1 MSRKILSM
9 LCAGLVLA
17 GGVAHAETRV
27 AKPVPVYDPAL
38 AKALGADE
46 HGMRSYVLVILKTGP
61 KKATDKAE
69 RARIFEG
76 HFANMGRL
84 AFEGKLAV
92 AGPLDGKEDR
102 RGIFILATADIDE
115 AKTWV
120 ATDPVIQSG
129 EMVAE
134 YHKFFSSAALMMV
147 NEVHGKIEKPKSTAP
162 AR

>member
-1 MSRKILSM
+1 MSRKM
-9 LCAGLVLA
+9 LTMLTMSSASLLLA
-17 GGVAHAETRV
+17 MAPAVAETRV
-27 AKPVPVYDPAL
+27 AQAPVYDAAL
-38 AKALGADE
+38 ARSLGADE

-76 HFANMGRL
+76 HFANMNRL
-84 AFEGKLAV
+84 AADGKLAV
-92 AGPLDGKEDR
+92 AGPLDGKEER
-102 RGIFILATADIDE
+102 RGIFILATPDVDE

-134 YHKFFSSAALMMV
+134 YHKFFGSAALMIV
-147 NEVHGKIEKPKSTAP
+147 NEFHGRIEKKKM
-162 AR
+162 

>member
-1 MSRKILSM
+1 MNKM
-9 LCAGLVLA
+9 MTMVCAGLLLA
-17 GGVAHAETRV
+17 SGFAGAETRV
-27 AKPVPVYDPAL
+27 AKPAPVYDAAL
-38 AKALGADE
+38 AKSLGADE

-69 RARIFEG
+69 RAKIFEG
-76 HFANMGRL
+76 HFANMNRL
-84 AFEGKLAV
+84 AEDKKLAV

-102 RGIFILATADIDE
+102 RGIFILATGDIDE

-120 ATDPVIQSG
+120 ETDPVIISG

-147 NEVHGKIEKPKSTAP
+147 NEVHGKLEKPKSP
-162 AR
+162 AK

>member
-1 MSRKILSM
+1 MNKM
-9 LCAGLVLA
+9 MTMVCAGLLLA
-17 GGVAHAETRV
+17 GGVANAETRA
-27 AKPVPVYDPAL
+27 AKPAPVYDAAL
-38 AKALGADE
+38 AKSLGADE

-69 RARIFEG
+69 RAKIFEG
-76 HFANMGRL
+76 HFANMNRL
-84 AFEGKLAV
+84 AEDKKLAV

-102 RGIFILATADIDE
+102 RGIFILATGDIDE

-120 ATDPVIQSG
+120 ETDPVIISG

-147 NEVHGKIEKPKSTAP
+147 NEVHGKLEKPKAP
-162 AR
+162 AK

>member
-1 MSRKILSM
+1 MSRKM
-9 LCAGLVLA
+9 LTMLRMSSASLLLA
-17 GGVAHAETRV
+17 MAPAVAETRV
-27 AKPVPVYDPAL
+27 AQAPVYDAAL
-38 AKALGADE
+38 ARSLGADE

-76 HFANMGRL
+76 HFANMNRL
-84 AFEGKLAV
+84 AADGKLAV
-92 AGPLDGKEDR
+92 AGPLDGKEER
-102 RGIFILATADIDE
+102 RGIFILATPDIDE

-134 YHKFFSSAALMMV
+134 YHKFFGSAALMIV
-147 NEVHGKIEKPKSTAP
+147 NEFHGRIEKKKM
-162 AR
+162 

>member
-1 MSRKILSM
+1 MPRKIVSM
-9 LCAGLVLA
+9 LCTGFLLV
-17 GGVAHAETRV
+17 GGAAHAETRV
-27 AKPVPVYDPAL
+27 AKPAPVYDAAL
-38 AKALGADE
+38 AKSLGADE
-46 HGMRSYVLVILKTGP
+46 NGMRSYVLVILKTGP
-61 KKATDKAE
+61 KKITDKAE

-102 RGIFILATADIDE
+102 RGIVILATGDVDE
-115 AKTWV
+115 ARTWV
-120 ATDPVIQSG
+120 AADPVIQSG

-147 NEVHGKIEKPKSTAP
+147 NDVHGKIEKPGAA